1 VLAEDIRADRDL
13 PPFPRATRDGF
24 ALRAT
29 DLAHLPA
36 KLKVTGE
43 IRAGASVAESALT
56 VRAGE
61 AVEIMTGA
69 PVPQGADSVVMVEYV
84 ARDGNVVSV
93 QRAVAAGENIVP
105 RGAEGKQ
112 GDVLLQAGARLGPAQ
127 LAVAAATGYAE
138 VLVRRRPRV
147 ALLST
152 GDEVVEIAATPGP
165 NQIRNSNSYALAAQ
179 VLRAG
184 GQPVLLPIAPDQRE
198 RLLHLVEQ
206 GLAADLLVLTGGVS
220 MGKHDLVEEVLQ
232 ELGAEF
238 FFTSAE
244 IQPGRPVVFGS
255 APSPRPE
262 RSTEHTYFFGLP
274 GNPISTMVCFEL
286 FARVAVEALSGT
298 APQPLRYMSAVLG
311 KEVRVRPGLTR
322 FLPARLTG
330 EFDQLKVE
338 LVPWQGSG
346 DLAAAARAA
355 CLLVVPP
362 DRERIEIGT
371 SVSVLLLE

>member
-1 VLAEDIRADRDL
+1 MLAEDIRADRDL

-69 PVPQGADSVVMVEYV
+69 PVPQGADSVVMVEYT
-84 ARDGNVVSV
+84 ARDGNVISV

>member
-1 VLAEDIRADRDL
+1 
-13 PPFPRATRDGF
+13 
-24 ALRAT
+24 
-29 DLAHLPA
+29 

-184 GQPVLLPIAPDQRE
+184 GQRVLLPIAPDQRE
-198 RLLHLVEQ
+198 RLFHLVQQ

-220 MGKHDLVEEVLQ
+220 MGRHALVAAVL
-232 ELGAEF
+232 EGLGAEF

-330 EFDQLKVE
+330 EFDQLNVE